1 MSNWCFVIA
10 VSRIEK
16 QSREQAF
23 NNQLTILYVG
33 IYLTFYPYQSVY
45 QSWLWMVAV
54 FDEHNKLALQKENKQ
69 IIVCILLPII
79 LLVYLLFTIF
89 TSNWLAL

>member
-23 NNQLTILYVG
+23 NNQLTTLYVG

-54 FDEHNKLALQKENKQ
+54 FDEHNKLALQKENGQ

-79 LLVYLLFTIF
+79 LFVYLLFTIF